1 MIVEVMGPEKVKM
14 GSIGGGGRYD
24 ELTNSFGVKNMSGIG
39 VSFGFDRLYLV
50 LDELDLFPININLN
64 TEVLFVNL
72 GNESVDIALN
82 SINKLR
88 SKGVIS
94 EIYPSNIKLSKQLNY
109 ANKKKIPFVVIIGD
123 DEIKN
128 KKITLK
134 NMITGEQDQILL
146 SQLEKSIIH

>member
-1 MIVEVMGPEKVKM
+1 MLR
-14 GSIGGGGRYD
+14 SI
-24 ELTNSFGVKNMSGIG
+24 
-39 VSFGFDRLYLV
+39 
-50 LDELDLFPININLN
+50 
-64 TEVLFVNL
+64 LFVNL

-82 SINKLR
+82 EINILR

-123 DEIKN
+123 EEIKN

-134 NMITGEQDQILL
+134 NMSTGKQDQILL
-146 SQLEKSIIH
+146 SQLTKSILH